1 MKIIISFAGILLQLL
16 FLLPNCAFATTTFDI
31 WYGSNQSFAD
41 LGEPQKQVNI
51 LGNVSDTDGLNAL
64 TYTLNGGSEFPLTL
78 GPSPSVPKRLVGNGD
93 FNVELK
99 YSDLTE
105 GQNTVL
111 LKATDTQGNQT
122 SVVVTVNYTSG
133 NFWPL
138 PYSIDWSSVSNMQD
152 VSQILDGHWSLG
164 GNGIT
169 TLEPGYDRLIAIGDI
184 SWTNYEVTTTA
195 TVNGIDPV
203 CVNDINDCRGNPAVG
218 VVIRWVGHHDW
229 DGGSVQPVI
238 GYFPIGAAGSF
249 KYNRSDLLNGKL
261 RLEGGEFQ
269 TLSEDTSRDLPFG
282 VPYILKLRAETIP
295 TVGHF
300 YSLKM
305 WVEGESEP
313 TEWDLVG
320 QEPLTSSSLSNGSVV
335 LVAHNVDATFSNVSV
350 VPITQ
355 ATGPVAVDDLDA
367 ATTFEGI
374 AVNTI
379 NVLTNDT
386 LVDNA
391 AISSFDNISIG
402 NGSVQ
407 SNDDGTFQYTPTTG
421 FLGTDTFTYTLTDDD
436 GESSTA
442 TVTLTVVSSTNPSGA
457 MPDTFSGGSLDTGLW
472 TAIDPVGDT
481 LVNVSNGQ
489 LSIAVPASVNHSVW
503 NDGNLGSRVMQ
514 SVSDADFD
522 IVAKFD
528 NQLSGRYQSQGILV
542 SQDSDNFIRFDF
554 YQNRSG
560 ATTRIFAATFTAGS
574 PTQQVKTEIAG
585 GEPQYLRVTR
595 NGNQWTQYYSYDG
608 VTWLTAVIFT
618 HDVVVSSI
626 GLFAAN
632 YDSSSSE
639 YTVFV
644 DEFTVMGVNNGT
656 PPSAVDD
663 PSGGVTLEDVSTNT
677 INVLSNDTIVDNAII
692 SAYDVVSING
702 GTVSSNGDGTFAY
715 TPENNF
721 NGSDSFTY
729 TLTDDDFESS
739 TATVTVSVSAV
750 NDGAPLAVD
759 DLAAATTIEDSPVNT
774 INVLTNDT
782 LNDNAV
788 ISTFDTVSLN
798 GGTLASNGDGTFLY
812 TPASGF
818 SGSDSFTYTLTD
830 DDSENS
836 TATVTLSV
844 TSTNNGIPI
853 AVDDLTAAS
862 TPEGISVNTIDVL
875 SNDTL
880 VDNAL
885 IGDFDALSV
894 SGGVVSYNGDGTFNY
909 TPVTGYIGSDSF
921 TYTLTD
927 DDNESSTAT
936 VTLSVYSGT
945 NPSGVSTDGFNGG
958 SLDSGLWTVIDP
970 LGDATV
976 SVSNGLLSIALPAG
990 VEHSIWKNGNLA
1002 VRIMQ
1007 TSNDTDFD
1015 VVAKFNTQ
1023 LSGRYQS
1030 QGVLVEQ
1037 DDDNYI
1043 RFDFYQNRS
1052 GATTRIFAATFTDGT
1067 PKQKVK
1073 LGIPE
1078 GEPLYLRIT
1087 RVGDQWTE
1095 YYSYDG
1101 QAWVTAASFVHELAV
1116 HSVGLFAANYDTK
1129 GPEYTV
1135 LIDEF
1140 IVTESNLPPSAVDD
1154 PLAGSTLEDTSVN
1167 TIDVLSN
1174 DTLVDNANISSYD
1187 AVSINGGTVSSNG
1200 DGTFLYTPSQN
1211 FNGLDSFTYTLTDD
1225 DAESST
1231 ATATLAITAVNDG
1244 SPVAVD
1250 DPNSATT
1257 EENTSVTITNIL
1269 TNDTLVDNTVVITFD
1284 TVSINGGEVA
1294 DNGDGTFQ
1302 YTPPNGFNGPD
1313 SFTYTLSDDE
1323 AETSTGT
1330 VTVTVTSVNNGIPL
1344 AVDDV
1349 DAATTQEGA
1358 PVNTLNVLSNDT
1370 LVDNA
1375 VISTFDS
1382 SSTNGGAVADN
1393 GDGTFLYTPLGGFI
1407 GSDSFTY
1414 TLTDDELEIS
1424 TATVTVTVTTVNNG
1438 APVAADDPDAATTL
1452 EDTAVTTINVLT
1464 NDTLFDNAVI
1474 SAFDSLSVNGG
1485 SVSYNGDGTFQYTPA
1500 IDFNGTDSFTY
1511 TLTDDNAESSLAT
1524 VTVSVTSINYGSPVA
1539 VDDTDAATT
1548 AEDTAVTTIN
1558 VLTNDTLVDNATVSA
1573 FDAASANGGSVS
1585 YNGDGTFQYT
1595 PANGFNGPDSFTYTL
1610 SDDEAETST
1619 GTVTVTV
1626 TSVNNGIPLAVDDV
1640 DAATTQEGAP
1650 VNTLN
1655 VLSND
1660 TLVDNA
1666 VISTFDSSS
1675 TNGGAVADNG
1685 DGTFLYTPLGGFI
1698 GSDSFT
1704 YTLTDDEL
1712 EISTA
1717 TVTVTVTTVNNGAPV
1732 AADDPDAATT
1742 LEDTAVTTINVL
1754 TNDTLF
1760 DNAVISAFDSL
1771 SVNGGSVSYN
1781 GDGTFQYTP
1790 AIDFNGTDSF
1800 TYTLTDDNAE
1810 SSLATV
1816 TVSVTSI
1823 NYGSPVAVDDTDA
1836 ATTAEDTA
1844 VTTINV
1850 LTNDTLV
1857 DNATVS
1863 AFDAASA
1870 NGGSVSYNG
1879 DGTFQYTPA
1888 NGFNGSDSFTYTL
1901 SDDEAETSIGTV
1913 SVIVTSVDNGT
1924 PLAVDDGDAATTQEG
1939 EAVNTLNVL
1948 TNDTLIDHAAIS
1960 TFDAVSE
1967 NGGTVTYNG
1976 NGTFLYT
1983 PANGFSGTDSFSYTL
1998 TDDELESSSALVVLT
2013 VLSSGGGNPANLTPD
2028 NFNSGSL
2035 NTSIWTVVDPVGDS
2049 SISMTGS
2056 QFSISVPAG
2065 VEHSTWHNG
2074 NLSSRIIQPVTDA
2087 DFDVMAKFDSELS
2100 GRYQSQGIFVEQ
2112 DSNNYIRFDFYQDK
2126 TGSTTRIFAA
2136 TFSNSSPT
2144 QQVKFE
2150 IASGGPFYLRVTRVG
2165 NQWSQ
2170 YFSFDGTNW
2179 VHAITFDHTL
2189 LANYVG
2195 LFAGNYDVS
2204 SDAYT
2209 VLIDDFL
2216 LMNGTVNTPPVAVDD
2231 LDGAITTENTSV
2243 MTVNVLLNDLLIDNA
2258 VISSFDEISSNGG
2271 SVSNNGDGTFTY
2283 TPVTDFVGADSFTY
2297 TLTDD
2302 ENESSTATV
2311 TLLVNTVLIPVVELS
2326 SLNGINGV
2334 TLNGVAATD
2343 NAGYSV
2349 SGAGDI
2355 NADGVSDIVIGARY
2369 VDANGVDSG
2378 ASYVVFGTTATFN
2391 PVIELANL
2399 DGINGFVI
2407 NGGAP
2412 EDRFGNSVSAAGDVN
2427 GDGIDDL
2434 VVGAPRAETEGK
2446 NQLGAVYVIFGKNT
2460 SFSPVF
2466 DVSGLDGN
2474 NGFVLHGINSIDQA
2488 GYSVSEA
2495 GDVNGDGFDDIII
2508 GAFLA
2513 DPHGSQSGEA
2523 YIVFGAG
2530 AGFPSSFDLA
2540 DLDGSNGVV
2549 INGIAESDRA
2559 GHSVG
2564 GAGDVNGDGFD
2575 DVIIG
2580 AYLADSM
2587 GLVDSGESYV
2597 VFGKGS
2603 PFDAV
2608 VELSSLDG
2616 SNGFVLNGAKASDY
2630 AGRSVGAGDVNG
2642 DGFGDILIG
2651 AYRADPN
2658 GQKSGESYIV
2668 FGKAG
2673 TFNAAIPLSS
2683 LDGNNGFVI
2692 EGVNADDLSGRWGNG
2707 AGDVNG
2713 DGIGDIVI
2721 SSIQADPNGIDSGSA
2736 YVIYGA
2742 VNYPSNLKLSSL
2754 DGSNGYVIN
2763 GVVSGDGSGQSVVGA
2778 GDVNGDGFDDL
2789 VIGAYKADPNGTQS
2803 GQSYIVFGRP

>member
-1595 PANGFNGPDSFTYTL
+1595 PANGFNG
-1610 SDDEAETST
+1610 
-1619 GTVTVTV
+1619 
-1626 TSVNNGIPLAVDDV
+1626 
-1640 DAATTQEGAP
+1640 
-1650 VNTLN
+1650 
-1655 VLSND
+1655 
-1660 TLVDNA
+1660 
-1666 VISTFDSSS
+1666 
-1675 TNGGAVADNG
+1675 
-1685 DGTFLYTPLGGFI
+1685 
-1698 GSDSFT
+1698 
-1704 YTLTDDEL
+1704 
-1712 EISTA
+1712 
-1717 TVTVTVTTVNNGAPV
+1717 
-1732 AADDPDAATT
+1732 
-1742 LEDTAVTTINVL
+1742 
-1754 TNDTLF
+1754 
-1760 DNAVISAFDSL
+1760 
-1771 SVNGGSVSYN
+1771 
-1781 GDGTFQYTP
+1781 
-1790 AIDFNGTDSF
+1790 
-1800 TYTLTDDNAE
+1800 
-1810 SSLATV
+1810 
-1816 TVSVTSI
+1816 
-1823 NYGSPVAVDDTDA
+1823 
-1836 ATTAEDTA
+1836 
-1844 VTTINV
+1844 
-1850 LTNDTLV
+1850 
-1857 DNATVS
+1857 
-1863 AFDAASA
+1863 
-1870 NGGSVSYNG
+1870 
-1879 DGTFQYTPA
+1879 
-1888 NGFNGSDSFTYTL
+1888 SDSFTYTL

>member
-1474 SAFDSLSVNGG
+1474 SAFG
-1485 SVSYNGDGTFQYTPA
+1485 
-1500 IDFNGTDSFTY
+1500 
-1511 TLTDDNAESSLAT
+1511 
-1524 VTVSVTSINYGSPVA
+1524 
-1539 VDDTDAATT
+1539 
-1548 AEDTAVTTIN
+1548 
-1558 VLTNDTLVDNATVSA
+1558 
-1573 FDAASANGGSVS
+1573 
-1585 YNGDGTFQYT
+1585 
-1595 PANGFNGPDSFTYTL
+1595 
-1610 SDDEAETST
+1610 
-1619 GTVTVTV
+1619 
-1626 TSVNNGIPLAVDDV
+1626 
-1640 DAATTQEGAP
+1640 
-1650 VNTLN
+1650 
-1655 VLSND
+1655 
-1660 TLVDNA
+1660 
-1666 VISTFDSSS
+1666 
-1675 TNGGAVADNG
+1675 
-1685 DGTFLYTPLGGFI
+1685 
-1698 GSDSFT
+1698 
-1704 YTLTDDEL
+1704 
-1712 EISTA
+1712 
-1717 TVTVTVTTVNNGAPV
+1717 
-1732 AADDPDAATT
+1732 
-1742 LEDTAVTTINVL
+1742 
-1754 TNDTLF
+1754 
-1760 DNAVISAFDSL
+1760 SL